1 MNTPAVALAALTLTA
16 ALAAAAQA
24 APQQGFATDVDYLRA
39 SRCRGIAEG
48 VGADG
53 AAISAYLKQQS
64 LGRASYILDR
74 GQDERDRAKRQAKG
88 YAKPQLRPNSPPPAR
103 PTARRSAPSPPTR
116 RPTARADPTTLPS
129 PDLTRARP
137 PTGAPF
143 FRFRTG
149 LGTDLCH
156 GAFSAPGLGSRLGRR
171 RFADG
176 ALETR

>member
-64 LGRASYILDR
+64 LGRASYIIDR
-74 GQDERDRAKRQAKG
+74 GQDERDHAKRQAKG
-88 YAKPQLRPNSPPPAR
+88 GYAKPQLEAEL
-103 PTARRSAPSPPTR
+103 ASAC
-116 RPTARADPTTLPS
+116 AVY
-129 PDLTRARP
+129 
-137 PTGAPF
+137 GAP
-143 FRFRTG
+143 
-149 LGTDLCH
+149 
-156 GAFSAPGLGSRLGRR
+156 ASAVATHPA
-171 RFADG
+171 ADRKG
-176 ALETR
+176 

>member
-88 YAKPQLRPNSPPPAR
+88 YAKPQLEAEL
-103 PTARRSAPSPPTR
+103 ASAC
-116 RPTARADPTTLPS
+116 AAY
-129 PDLTRARP
+129 
-137 PTGAPF
+137 GAP
-143 FRFRTG
+143 
-149 LGTDLCH
+149 
-156 GAFSAPGLGSRLGRR
+156 ASAVATHPA
-171 RFADG
+171 ADRKG
-176 ALETR
+176 